1 MTEFLF
7 QHPWAVGIM
16 KEQGTELHCS
26 GSIISS
32 KFIMSAAHC
41 MRGVDVSNLELVL
54 GASNL
59 KDPENSKKG
68 VIKRSI
74 KGFITHEKNKDG
86 VDYDIAI
93 IEVEGEIPFDVST
106 FLI

>member
-59 KDPENSKKG
+59 KDLENSKKG

-74 KGFITHEKNKDG
+74 KGFQTHEKNKDG

-93 IEVEGEIPFDVST
+93 IEVEGEILFDVST

>member
-1 MTEFLF
+1 
-7 QHPWAVGIM
+7 M

-74 KGFITHEKNKDG
+74 KGFQTHEKNKDK

>member
-1 MTEFLF
+1 M
-7 QHPWAVGIM
+7 AIM
-16 KEQGTELHCS
+16 KDQGTELHCS

-41 MRGVDVSNLELVL
+41 MKFIDVSNLELVL

-59 KDPENSKKG
+59 KDPKNSEKG
-68 VIKRSI
+68 VIKRRI
-74 KGFITHEKNKDG
+74 KGFQRHEKNKNG

-93 IEVEGEIPFDVST
+93 IEVTEEIPFTVST
-106 FLI
+106 LFI

>member
-1 MTEFLF
+1 MTEFIF
-7 QHPWAVGIM
+7 QHPWVVGIM
-16 KEQGTELHCS
+16 KNQGTALHCS

-41 MRGVDVSNLELVL
+41 MRGVDISNLELVL

-59 KDPENSKKG
+59 KDPTNSEKG
-68 VIKRSI
+68 VIKRRI
-74 KGFITHEKNKDG
+74 KGFQTHEKNKNG
-86 VDYDIAI
+86 VDYDMAI
-93 IEVEGEIPFDVST
+93 IEVEEDIPFNVST